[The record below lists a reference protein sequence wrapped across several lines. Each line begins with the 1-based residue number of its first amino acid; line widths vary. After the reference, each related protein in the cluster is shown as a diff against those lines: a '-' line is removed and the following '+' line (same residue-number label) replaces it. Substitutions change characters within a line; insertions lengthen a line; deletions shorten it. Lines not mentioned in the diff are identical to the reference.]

1 VERVS
6 LWASGSRLWVGFG
19 TAVFTIAILSSA
31 SGTRAAAP
39 EDDLP
44 EGEGKKI
51 LVSSCTACHDL
62 SEVTKFRGYYDRK
75 QWRDIVVT
83 MMEYGAP
90 VDEKQVDILA
100 DYLAKN
106 LGKQ

>member
-1 VERVS
+1 MRW
-6 LWASGSRLWVGFG
+6 LLPF
-19 TAVFTIAILSSA
+19 TAAAAMTIAVTTA
-31 SGTRAAAP
+31 APRAAAP
-39 EDDLP
+39 EDELP

-51 LVSSCTACHDL
+51 LVTSCTSCHDL

-90 VDEKQVDILA
+90 VNEKQVDVLA
-100 DYLAKN
+100 DYLTEH
-106 LGKQ
+106 LGRHE

>member
-1 VERVS
+1 MRWVIAGVGGVLALVVLAMS
-6 LWASGSRLWVGFG
+6 GAQAAS
-19 TAVFTIAILSSA
+19 
-31 SGTRAAAP
+31 P
-39 EDDLP
+39 EDELP

-51 LVSSCTACHDL
+51 LMTSCTSCHDL

-90 VDEKQVDILA
+90 VDERQVDVLA
-100 DYLAKN
+100 DYLTKN
-106 LGKQ
+106 LGRQ

>member
-1 VERVS
+1 MLATAMLTTIAV
-6 LWASGSRLWVGFG
+6 
-19 TAVFTIAILSSA
+19 TAVAP
-31 SGTRAAAP
+31 RAAAP

-44 EGEGKKI
+44 DGEGKKI
-51 LVSSCTACHDL
+51 LVASCTTCHDL

-83 MMEYGAP
+83 MMEYGAT
-90 VDEKQVDILA
+90 VDERQVEVLA
-100 DYLAKN
+100 DYLAQH

>member
-1 VERVS
+1 MLTIAV
-6 LWASGSRLWVGFG
+6 
-19 TAVFTIAILSSA
+19 TAVAPS
-31 SGTRAAAP
+31 AAAP
-39 EDDLP
+39 DDDLP
-44 EGEGKKI
+44 DGEGKKI
-51 LVSSCTACHDL
+51 LVPACTTCHDL

-90 VDEKQVDILA
+90 DDERQVHVLA
-100 DYLAKN
+100 DYLAQH

>member
-1 VERVS
+1 MRWVIAGVGGVLALVVLTMS
-6 LWASGSRLWVGFG
+6 GAQAAS
-19 TAVFTIAILSSA
+19 
-31 SGTRAAAP
+31 P
-39 EDDLP
+39 EDELP

-51 LVSSCTACHDL
+51 LMTSCTSCHDL

-90 VDEKQVDILA
+90 VDERQVDVLA
-100 DYLAKN
+100 DYLTQN
-106 LGKQ
+106 LGRQ